1 MTSDD
6 RFRRAVERFDA
17 ANAEDP
23 NRERADGVEQPK
35 ELVYARRMTARLDR
49 FRPDA
54 PEPVR
59 LAARCQHIR
68 RWTIPRTDYAAGRE
82 GYRRWRTDLARFHA
96 DTAAAI
102 LRDVGYG
109 DDVVA
114 RVGSLLRK
122 ERLKADPDVQLL
134 EDVICLV
141 FIEHYLAGFAPKHDE
156 ETLARGAPQDVAEDV
171 GGRARRRPR
180 PRLARERAR
189 HSPRAR
195 WRHRPSDTGPSLLG
209 MPRPRSAHHRRTCR
223 RRGHREAPLVGGG
236 VPHAVCGR
244 DRRRVPR

>member
-1 MTSDD
+1 MTAHD

-17 ANAEDP
+17 ANGEDP
-23 NRERADGVEQPK
+23 NQ

-54 PEPVR
+54 SEAVR

-68 RWTIPRTDYAAGRE
+68 RWTIPRTDYPAGRD
-82 GYRRWRTDLARFHA
+82 GYRRWRTELARFHA

-109 DDVVA
+109 DEVVA

-141 FIEHYLAGFAPKHDE
+141 FVEHYLAGFAPKHDE
-156 ETLARGAPQDVAEDV
+156 ETLAGVLRKTWRKMSED
-171 GGRARRRPR
+171 GRRAA
-180 PRLARERAR
+180 LALDLPVDLRSLVERAVA
-189 HSPRAR
+189 SPA
-195 WRHRPSDTGPSLLG
+195 
-209 MPRPRSAHHRRTCR
+209 
-223 RRGHREAPLVGGG
+223 E
-236 VPHAVCGR
+236 
-244 DRRRVPR
+244 

>member
-1 MTSDD
+1 MTLTSTD
-6 RFRRAVERFDA
+6 RFRRAVERFDG

-23 NRERADGVEQPK
+23 HRELVDGVEQPK
-35 ELVYARRMTARLDR
+35 ELVYARRMTACLDR

-54 PEPVR
+54 PEAVR

-68 RWTIPRTDYAAGRE
+68 RWTIPRADYPDGRE

-96 DTAAAI
+96 ATAAAI

-114 RVGSLLRK
+114 RVESLLRK

-141 FIEHYLAGFAPKHDE
+141 FIEHHLADFAPKHDD
-156 ETLARGAPQDVAEDV
+156 ETLLGVLRKTWRKMSDAGH
-171 GGRARRRPR
+171 RAALALDLPANL
-180 PRLARERAR
+180 RLLVERAVA
-189 HSPRAR
+189 SPA
-195 WRHRPSDTGPSLLG
+195 
-209 MPRPRSAHHRRTCR
+209 
-223 RRGHREAPLVGGG
+223 E
-236 VPHAVCGR
+236 
-244 DRRRVPR
+244 

>member
-1 MTSDD
+1 MTPDD

-23 NRERADGVEQPK
+23 NRELADGVEQPK

-54 PEPVR
+54 PEAVR

-68 RWTIPRTDYAAGRE
+68 RWTIPRTDYPAGRE

-96 DTAAAI
+96 DTAAVI
-102 LRDVGYG
+102 LLEVGYG

-141 FIEHYLAGFAPKHDE
+141 FVDHYLAGFAPKHDE
-156 ETLARGAPQDVAEDV
+156 ETLSGVLRKTWRKMSEEGRGAALDLDLPADLRSLV
-171 GGRARRRPR
+171 
-180 PRLARERAR
+180 ERAVA
-189 HSPRAR
+189 S
-195 WRHRPSDTGPSLLG
+195 
-209 MPRPRSAHHRRTCR
+209 SAH
-223 RRGHREAPLVGGG
+223 
-236 VPHAVCGR
+236 
-244 DRRRVPR
+244 

>member
-17 ANAEDP
+17 ANGEDP
-23 NRERADGVEQPK
+23 NLELAGGVEQPK

-54 PEPVR
+54 PEAVR

-68 RWTIPRTDYAAGRE
+68 RWTIPRAGYPAGRE

-96 DTAAAI
+96 DTAAVI

-109 DDVVA
+109 DEVVA

-122 ERLKADPDVQLL
+122 ERLKADPEVQLL

-156 ETLARGAPQDVAEDV
+156 ETLAGVLRKTWRKMSDEGH
-171 GGRARRRPR
+171 RAA
-180 PRLARERAR
+180 LALDLPENVRAVVERAVA
-189 HSPRAR
+189 SPA
-195 WRHRPSDTGPSLLG
+195 
-209 MPRPRSAHHRRTCR
+209 
-223 RRGHREAPLVGGG
+223 E
-236 VPHAVCGR
+236 
-244 DRRRVPR
+244 

>member
-1 MTSDD
+1 MTPDD

-23 NRERADGVEQPK
+23 NRELADGVEQPK

-68 RWTIPRTDYAAGRE
+68 RWTIPRADYPAGRE
-82 GYRRWRTDLARFHA
+82 GYRRWRTDLGRFHA
-96 DTAAAI
+96 DTAAVI

-141 FIEHYLAGFAPKHDE
+141 FVEHYLAGFAPKHDE
-156 ETLARGAPQDVAEDV
+156 ETLAGVLRKTWRKMSED
-171 GGRARRRPR
+171 GRRAA
-180 PRLARERAR
+180 LALDLPKNVRSVVERAVA
-189 HSPRAR
+189 SPA
-195 WRHRPSDTGPSLLG
+195 
-209 MPRPRSAHHRRTCR
+209 
-223 RRGHREAPLVGGG
+223 E
-236 VPHAVCGR
+236 
-244 DRRRVPR
+244 

>member
-1 MTSDD
+1 MTPDD

-17 ANAEDP
+17 ANGEDP
-23 NRERADGVEQPK
+23 NRELADGVEQPK

-54 PEPVR
+54 PEAVR

-68 RWTIPRTDYAAGRE
+68 RWTIPRTDYPAGRE
-82 GYRRWRTDLARFHA
+82 GYRRWRTELARFHA

-102 LRDVGYG
+102 LHDVGYG
-109 DDVVA
+109 DEVVA

-141 FIEHYLAGFAPKHDE
+141 FVEHYLAGFAPKHDE
-156 ETLARGAPQDVAEDV
+156 ETLAGVLRKTWRKMSED
-171 GGRARRRPR
+171 GRRAA
-180 PRLARERAR
+180 LALDLPAALRSLVERAVA
-189 HSPRAR
+189 S
-195 WRHRPSDTGPSLLG
+195 
-209 MPRPRSAHHRRTCR
+209 SA
-223 RRGHREAPLVGGG
+223 
-236 VPHAVCGR
+236 
-244 DRRRVPR
+244 D

>member
-1 MTSDD
+1 MISDD

-17 ANAEDP
+17 ANGEDP
-23 NRERADGVEQPK
+23 NRELADGVEQPK

-54 PEPVR
+54 PEAVR

-68 RWTIPRTDYAAGRE
+68 RWTIPRTDYPAGRE
-82 GYRRWRTDLARFHA
+82 GYRRWRTELARFHA

-109 DDVVA
+109 DEVVA

-141 FIEHYLAGFAPKHDE
+141 FVEHYLAGFAPKHDE
-156 ETLARGAPQDVAEDV
+156 ETLAGVLRKTWRKMSED
-171 GGRARRRPR
+171 GRRAA
-180 PRLARERAR
+180 LALDLPENVRSVVERAVA
-189 HSPRAR
+189 S
-195 WRHRPSDTGPSLLG
+195 
-209 MPRPRSAHHRRTCR
+209 SA
-223 RRGHREAPLVGGG
+223 
-236 VPHAVCGR
+236 
-244 DRRRVPR
+244 D

>member
-23 NRERADGVEQPK
+23 NRERADGAEQPK

-49 FRPDA
+49 FRPAA
-54 PEPVR
+54 PEAVR

-68 RWTIPRTDYAAGRE
+68 RWTIPRADYPDGRD
-82 GYRRWRTDLARFHA
+82 GYRRWRTDLGRFHA
-96 DTAAAI
+96 ETAAAI
-102 LRDVGYG
+102 LRGVGYG

-114 RVGSLLRK
+114 RVESLLRK

-141 FIEHYLAGFAPKHDE
+141 FIEHYLAGFAPKHDGE
-156 ETLARGAPQDVAEDV
+156 KLAGVLRKAWRKMSDDGRRAALALDLPADLRTLV
-171 GGRARRRPR
+171 
-180 PRLARERAR
+180 ERAVA
-189 HSPRAR
+189 SPA
-195 WRHRPSDTGPSLLG
+195 
-209 MPRPRSAHHRRTCR
+209 
-223 RRGHREAPLVGGG
+223 E
-236 VPHAVCGR
+236 
-244 DRRRVPR
+244 

>member
-17 ANAEDP
+17 ANGEDP
-23 NRERADGVEQPK
+23 NRELADGVEQPK

-49 FRPDA
+49 FRPYA
-54 PEPVR
+54 PEAVR

-68 RWTIPRTDYAAGRE
+68 RWTIPRSDYAAGRE

-109 DDVVA
+109 DEVVV

-141 FIEHYLAGFAPKHDE
+141 FVEHYLAGFAPKHDE
-156 ETLARGAPQDVAEDV
+156 ETLAGVLRKTWRKMSED
-171 GGRARRRPR
+171 GRRAA
-180 PRLARERAR
+180 LALDLPENVRSVVERAV
-189 HSPRAR
+189 
-195 WRHRPSDTGPSLLG
+195 
-209 MPRPRSAHHRRTCR
+209 
-223 RRGHREAPLVGGG
+223 AP
-236 VPHAVCGR
+236 PAE
-244 DRRRVPR
+244 

>member
-1 MTSDD
+1 MTSND

-23 NRERADGVEQPK
+23 NRELADGVEQPK

-54 PEPVR
+54 PEAVR

-68 RWTIPRTDYAAGRE
+68 RWTIPRADYPAGRE
-82 GYRRWRTDLARFHA
+82 GYRGWRTDLARFHA
-96 DTAAAI
+96 GTAAAI
-102 LRDVGYG
+102 LSDVGYG

-114 RVGSLLRK
+114 RVGALLRK

-141 FIEHYLAGFAPKHDE
+141 FVEHYLAGFAPKQDE
-156 ETLARGAPQDVAEDV
+156 ETLAGVLRKTWRKMSED
-171 GGRARRRPR
+171 GRRAA
-180 PRLARERAR
+180 LALDLPADLRSFVERAVA
-189 HSPRAR
+189 SPG
-195 WRHRPSDTGPSLLG
+195 D
-209 MPRPRSAHHRRTCR
+209 
-223 RRGHREAPLVGGG
+223 
-236 VPHAVCGR
+236 
-244 DRRRVPR
+244 